1 MVLFFEDDKP
11 KKQKSR
17 LRRFIGG
24 TLKIFFVLTFLFG
37 LSLVVWGNL
46 GGSSDWLKEVIEKQ
60 ISSSTRT
67 EAEIGE
73 FNAVHFFP
81 TIRVD
86 IADVVL
92 SSREDPEQV
101 EGHVGTF
108 KFATSFWRMFFSD
121 FKVRELVLEDA
132 YLSDFITRNGD
143 VRIASARIE
152 DAEDQPSTFKVD
164 GTWNGHVLALSA
176 GIAKKALSN
185 GHAVYYA
192 GDDIPLQF
200 SLGEMRV
207 TANAQ
212 QHDHGTTV
220 SIQDISD
227 ADEVIPL
234 TAEIELVN
242 RFLGRDLDVVMNFGE
257 SKMHARLALD
267 ESEDKQ
273 GEIIFEKLSP
283 ADISILTGLA
293 EKIGRYLPADEEAA
307 DKGGEIVYAE
317 QNIFVDVIVEHLLMG
332 GEPVG
337 SMVLPLSIT
346 PDGYVIDQATG
357 TLAEGKIRLS
367 ATLKPHGNKEES
379 ELDIR
384 ADISKMNY
392 AKLQNMIHQSGEGK
406 ALADVKVKL
415 GATGATYDALAR
427 NLDGY
432 ISLVA
437 GQGQM
442 PGRAL
447 NIWGGGLLNALL
459 PSFDPSSE
467 MSLNCVI
474 ANFDIENGVGV
485 ASPLFMD
492 TKRITVIGEGDVDFV
507 GRKLKITV
515 EPKAKSTTFLDVAP
529 AVNISGALS
538 TPEISISSMSL
549 IKKIGGLA
557 VGMINPAF
565 LAVSLTDL
573 GVDDKHPCHEFIAP
587 PTDEQNAA
595 EDAGKQQ

>member
-24 TLKIFFVLTFLFG
+24 TLKIFFVLAFLFG

-92 SSREDPEQV
+92 SSREDPEKV

-152 DAEDQPSTFKVD
+152 DPEGQPSTFKVD

-267 ESEDKQ
+267 ESEGKQ
-273 GEIIFEKLSP
+273 GEIVFEKLSP
-283 ADISILTGLA
+283 ADISILTGFA

-307 DKGGEIVYAE
+307 DKGGAIVYAE

-447 NIWGGGLLNALL
+447 DIWGGGLLNALL

-507 GRKLKITV
+507 DRKLKITV

-587 PTDEQNAA
+587 PADEQMAT
-595 EDAGKQQ
+595 EDAGKQ